1 MTMKHNDK
9 IQQLLDLLDHQHE
22 MTDEQLNEALQAE
35 ELNKLAG
42 HLAKAKGALLA
53 HDHSDNDVTVDAAWA
68 EFEQQHRVSQEQHR
82 RWWQK
87 AAIFAGVLLLSSIAF
102 AAIFYGH
109 VSKPSATTATENAQ
123 SVDGSMI
130 ADDELATE
138 PVSADADTLSL
149 APVTFDNEPLD
160 QIVEQMASYYQVEVV
175 IENDEAHNLRFY
187 YVWHPSDNLA
197 QAIEK
202 LNTFEHVDIV
212 LDNQKLIVK

>member
-1 MTMKHNDK
+1 MKHNDK

-22 MTDEQLNEALQAE
+22 MTDEQLNEALQDE
-35 ELNKLAG
+35 ELIKLSG

-53 HDHSDNDVTVDAAWA
+53 HDHSDNDVTADAAWA

-87 AAIFAGVLLLSSIAF
+87 VAIFAGVLLLSSIAF

-109 VSKPSATTATENAQ
+109 IGKPSATIAKEKAQ
-123 SVDGSMI
+123 SVESTMI
-130 ADDELATE
+130 ADDELANET
-138 PVSADADTLSL
+138 VSADADTLSL
-149 APVTFDNEPLD
+149 APVVFDNEPLD

-175 IENDEAHNLRFY
+175 IGNDEAHNLRFY
-187 YVWHPSDNLA
+187 YVWHPGDNLA

>member
-9 IQQLLDLLDHQHE
+9 IQELLDLQDHQHE
-22 MTDEQLNEALQAE
+22 MTDEQLNEALQDE

-53 HDHSDNDVTVDAAWA
+53 HDHCDNDVTADAAWA
-68 EFEQQHRVSQEQHR
+68 EFEQQHLVPQCRHH
-82 RWWQK
+82 RWWRM
-87 AAIFAGVLLLSSIAF
+87 AAMVAGVLLLSSIAF

-109 VSKPSATTATENAQ
+109 VSKPSATIATEKAQ
-123 SVDGSMI
+123 SVESTMI
-130 ADDELATE
+130 ADDELANET
-138 PVSADADTLSL
+138 VSADADTLSL
-149 APVTFDNEPLD
+149 APVVFDNEPLD

-187 YVWHPSDNLA
+187 YVWHPGDNLA

>member
-9 IQQLLDLLDHQHE
+9 IQELLDLQGHQHE
-22 MTDEQLNEALQAE
+22 MTDEQLNEALQDE
-35 ELNKLAG
+35 ELIKLAG

-53 HDHSDNDVTVDAAWA
+53 HDHSDNDVTADEAWA
-68 EFEQQHRVSQEQHR
+68 EFEQRHRVSQEYHR

-87 AAIFAGVLLLSSIAF
+87 AAMIAGVLLLSSIAF

-109 VSKPSATTATENAQ
+109 IGKPSATIATEKAQ

-130 ADDELATE
+130 ADDELANET
-138 PVSADADTLSL
+138 VSADADTLSL

-160 QIVEQMASYYQVEVV
+160 QIVEQMASYYQVELV
-175 IENDEAHNLRFY
+175 IENAEAHNLRFY